1 MNSKGLSLIEL
12 TVVIAIL
19 GITALVVISNLSSS
33 DAQKIDLAANSIAE
47 AIRFARSESMRLRK
61 PYGIDPI
68 QSSLRVRVFRVD
80 TTTSP
85 WSAVWDVYH
94 PLSKKLYNLKF
105 NRNQHRM
112 VTLDSLVRSSSYR
125 GTCQSSRE
133 RYYFDANG
141 SPRCLEPANIPLN
154 WYKVVLRLGSHSRTV
169 TLHGPSGRV
178 SME

>member
-1 MNSKGLSLIEL
+1 MNSQGLSLIEL

-19 GITALVVISNLSSS
+19 GITALVVIPNLSSS

-68 QSSLRVRVFRVD
+68 QRSLRVRVFRVN
-80 TTTSP
+80 TATSP
-85 WSAVWDVYH
+85 WSAVKDVYH
-94 PLSKKLYNLKF
+94 PVSKKLYDLQF
-105 NRNQHRM
+105 TRSQYRT

-133 RYYFDANG
+133 RYYFDTNG
-141 SPRCLEPANIPLN
+141 SPWCLKPANIPLN
-154 WYKVVLRLGSHSRTV
+154 WYKLILSLGSHTRTV

-178 SME
+178 SVE